1 MCVSIFPSSSPRSFW
16 LGSKLRCYQKVLSRE
31 VWTYEGC
38 AIYSHEEP
46 ISEKNLGTVDD
57 ENSQHSYFWHWK
69 FFTCKIQIL
78 RKSVHYEKDN
88 KNFLTSKKNLDFDLG
103 KGTSKSAVLSAPC
116 ARYCVSVWD
125 CQNNCPYKK
134 LRGQTRQP
142 KPQGSRLCRQHG
154 VTPLVTQFL
163 GLPQGWQEKPEQGKV
178 LKYDLSS
185 WALLLFVPVVP
196 SILQGYE
203 GKVLISVSS
212 PLPLKVSRSI

>member
-16 LGSKLRCYQKVLSRE
+16 LGSKLRCYPKVLSRE

-88 KNFLTSKKNLDFDLG
+88 KNFLTSKKILDFDLG

-134 LRGQTRQP
+134 LRGQTRREQALQATWSNTTGDSVFGLTP
-142 KPQGSRLCRQHG
+142 GLAGETRARQGTEVWPVQLGTAALCACGSFHFTRLWREGSH
-154 VTPLVTQFL
+154 
-163 GLPQGWQEKPEQGKV
+163 
-178 LKYDLSS
+178 LS
-185 WALLLFVPVVP
+185 
-196 SILQGYE
+196 
-203 GKVLISVSS
+203 
-212 PLPLKVSRSI
+212 